1 MLLYEL
7 GLTWG
12 FSQVPVIA
20 LFTKYDQF
28 RRNIKMR
35 LEDEGRDPKIY
46 LDAKVESVFQE
57 YYLAALSGR
66 CGPPPFIRLESE
78 DSDFVSDKPIFC

>member
-7 GLTWG
+7 GLTRG
-12 FSQVPVIA
+12 IFQVPVIA

-28 RRNIKMR
+28 KRDMKMR
-35 LEDEGRDPKIY
+35 LEDQGRDSEMY
-46 LDAKVESVFQE
+46 FDAEVESVFQE
-57 YYLAALSGR
+57 YYLAALS
-66 CGPPPFIRLESE
+66 GPPPFIRLESE